1 MRRRVLIS
9 ILLVIAAT
17 VLTLGVPLSIVSW
30 RVVDDLMRS
39 DLSSRLD
46 SIAAS
51 IANQSG
57 SSEVDLGQ
65 LEAAVPAGGRLEIR
79 MAGRIDQSIGAPPA
93 DQAVLRAARDGRRRS
108 AAAVR
113 PGVVPPDRA
122 VDRAGAGRR
131 WRCCCRWW
139 SAPGSRVLTAGR
151 LVTPLTD
158 VARRAA
164 RLGSGD
170 FRTFRRRYG
179 IAELDRVADVLDSSA
194 QDIAA
199 LIARERDLAGD
210 ISHQLR
216 TRLTGLRLRLEELAE
231 HPDPLVVEEVQEAL
245 EQTDRL
251 VTVVDDLLANAR
263 SERAAGASEVVLG
276 DELAEIEAEWG
287 PRLVEAGRTLTV
299 RCPRDTMVHAT
310 PGRLR
315 EAIGVLVENSLRH
328 GAGQVGITVRSTTRG
343 SGGDGGARGQRRGDR
358 AFRRGWSPTSSTGG
372 CRPRRP
378 PVSGWAWRGRSS
390 RPTAADWSCGG
401 RRRRSSRSSWPSV
414 RRRGG
419 VIGRYRLGEPVG
431 ATLLRRH
438 RLVSRPADVPR
449 PSGWCR
455 RACFSAAVFGFGLLV
470 HLGQGDRLGHQLR
483 VRGQFLG
490 EHPLAVG
497 PEAERHAQDG
507 ADDVG
512 RDEVRDGD
520 GERASSCVV
529 LNPKTYWDRASG
541 IRFRPSAMPLTRK
554 NSIASW
560 WLSRPPR
567 RLNDHSRFR
576 M

>member
-65 LEAAVPAGGRLEIR
+65 LEAAVPADGRLEIR
-79 MAGRIDQSIGAPPA
+79 MAGRIDQSIGAPPT
-93 DQAVLRAARDGRRRS
+93 DQAYSAQLAMAGGGLLRLSVPESYLRAEQWTALLLVGL
-108 AAAVR
+108 AVLLSVVVGT
-113 PGVVPPDRA
+113 GVA
-122 VDRAGAGRR
+122 L
-131 WRCCCRWW
+131 
-139 SAPGSRVLTAGR
+139 LTAGR

-170 FRTFRRRYG
+170 FRIFRRRYG
-179 IAELDRVADVLDSSA
+179 ITELDRVADVLDSSA

-287 PRLVEAGRTLTV
+287 PRLAEAGRALTV

-315 EAIGVLVENSLRH
+315 EAIGVLVENSLQH

-343 SGGDGGARGQRRGDR
+343 SGGMVVLEVSDEGTGIPGGSGGPRLRSGGVDR
-358 AFRRGWSPTSSTGG
+358 VVHRYRVGPGAG
-372 CRPRRP
+372 
-378 PVSGWAWRGRSS
+378 VHRGR
-390 RPTAADWSCGG
+390 RW
-401 RRRRSSRSSWPSV
+401 
-414 RRRGG
+414 
-419 VIGRYRLGEPVG
+419 PVG
-431 ATLLRRH
+431 AAPGGAADLRDLPDRGAGT
-438 RLVSRPADVPR
+438 RCDRDTRSERYCGVTGWSVGRPRSP
-449 PSGWCR
+449 PSEWCC
-455 RACFSAAVFGFGLLV
+455 RACFSALCSASACSCISA
-470 HLGQGDRLGHQLR
+470 R
-483 VRGQFLG
+483 
-490 EHPLAVG
+490 A
-497 PEAERHAQDG
+497 
-507 ADDVG
+507 
-512 RDEVRDGD
+512 
-520 GERASSCVV
+520 RASAIS
-529 LNPKTYWDRASG
+529 SG
-541 IRFRPSAMPLTRK
+541 CGVSSSGNTHFR
-554 NSIASW
+554 
-560 WLSRPPR
+560 
-567 RLNDHSRFR
+567 
-576 M
+576 

>member
-1 MRRRVLIS
+1 MRRRVLVS

-39 DLSSRLD
+39 DLSSRLE

-65 LEAAVPAGGRLEIR
+65 LEAAVPPDGRLEIR
-79 MAGRIDQSIGAPPA
+79 MAGRIDQSIGAPPN
-93 DQAVLRAARDGRRRS
+93 DQVYSEQLAMAGGGLLRLSVPESYLRS
-108 AAAVR
+108 EQWTALLLVALAILLSVVVGT
-113 PGVVPPDRA
+113 GVA
-122 VDRAGAGRR
+122 L
-131 WRCCCRWW
+131 
-139 SAPGSRVLTAGR
+139 LTAGR

-179 IAELDRVADVLDSSA
+179 ITELDRVADVLDSSA

-231 HPDPLVVEEVQEAL
+231 HPDPLVVEEVEEAL

-263 SERAAGASEVVLG
+263 SERAAGASQVVLG

-299 RCPRDTMVHAT
+299 RCPRDAIVHAT

-315 EAIGVLVENSLRH
+315 EAIGVLVENSLLH
-328 GAGQVGITVRSTTRG
+328 GQGPVGITVRSTTRG
-343 SGGDGGARGQRRGDR
+343 SGGMVVLEVSDEGNGIPEGLVAHVFDRGVST
-358 AFRRGWSPTSSTGG
+358 ASSTGIG
-372 CRPRRP
+372 LGLAR
-378 PVSGWAWRGRSS
+378 AFIE
-390 RPTAADWSCGG
+390 ADGG
-401 RRRRSSRSSWPSV
+401 R
-414 RRRGG
+414 
-419 VIGRYRLGEPVG
+419 LE
-431 ATLLRRH
+431 LRR
-438 RLVSRPADVPR
+438 
-449 PSGWCR
+449 
-455 RACFSAAVFGFGLLV
+455 AAPPTFAIF
-470 HLGQGDRLGHQLR
+470 
-483 VRGQFLG
+483 
-490 EHPLAVG
+490 LAVG
-497 PEAERHAQDG
+497 QSPGVIEIQAPATT
-507 ADDVG
+507 A
-512 RDEVRDGD
+512 
-520 GERASSCVV
+520 ASS
-529 LNPKTYWDRASG
+529 AG
-541 IRFRPSAMPLTRK
+541 Q
-554 NSIASW
+554 
-560 WLSRPPR
+560 
-567 RLNDHSRFR
+567 
-576 M
+576 

>member
-30 RVVDDLMRS
+30 RVVDDLMHS
-39 DLSSRLD
+39 DLSSRLE

-79 MAGRIDQSIGAPPA
+79 MAGRIDQSIGAAPT
-93 DQAVLRAARDGRRRS
+93 DQVYSEQLAMAGGGLLRLSVPESYLRAEQWTALALVGLAVLLSVVVGT
-108 AAAVR
+108 
-113 PGVVPPDRA
+113 GVA
-122 VDRAGAGRR
+122 
-131 WRCCCRWW
+131 
-139 SAPGSRVLTAGR
+139 VLTAGR
-151 LVTPLTD
+151 LVTPMTD

-263 SERAAGASEVVLG
+263 SERAAGASEVMLG
-276 DELAEIEAEWG
+276 DELAEIEAEWS

-299 RCPRDTMVHAT
+299 RCPRDAWVHAT

-315 EAIGVLVENSLRH
+315 EAIGVLVENSLLH
-328 GAGQVGITVRSTTRG
+328 GAGAVGITVRIDHPRLRR
-343 SGGDGGARGQRRGDR
+343 DGRAGGQRRGSGR
-358 AFRRGWSPTSSTGG
+358 AGG
-372 CRPRRP
+372 PGRARLRPRGVDGVVHRYRARA
-378 PVSGWAWRGRSS
+378 GQGIHRGR
-390 RPTAADWSCGG
+390 RRAAGAAPGGAADLRDLPGDRSAAGG
-401 RRRRSSRSSWPSV
+401 RRAGWSGD
-414 RRRGG
+414 RRRCCCDVPSATVPTATGAS
-419 VIGRYRLGEPVG
+419 PVG
-431 ATLLRRH
+431 
-438 RLVSRPADVPR
+438 
-449 PSGWCR
+449 
-455 RACFSAAVFGFGLLV
+455 
-470 HLGQGDRLGHQLR
+470 Q
-483 VRGQFLG
+483 
-490 EHPLAVG
+490 
-497 PEAERHAQDG
+497 
-507 ADDVG
+507 
-512 RDEVRDGD
+512 
-520 GERASSCVV
+520 
-529 LNPKTYWDRASG
+529 
-541 IRFRPSAMPLTRK
+541 
-554 NSIASW
+554 
-560 WLSRPPR
+560 
-567 RLNDHSRFR
+567 
-576 M
+576 